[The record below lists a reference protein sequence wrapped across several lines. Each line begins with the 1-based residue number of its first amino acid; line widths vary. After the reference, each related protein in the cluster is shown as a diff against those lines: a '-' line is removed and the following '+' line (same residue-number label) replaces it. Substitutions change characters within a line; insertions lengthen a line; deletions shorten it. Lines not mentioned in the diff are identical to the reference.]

1 MLNVSGVHF
10 SYNCHPAL
18 QDIQFSLE
26 PGQVLGVLGV
36 NGAGK
41 STLLKCLNRILK
53 PQRGTVFLDNSD
65 ILQMHRRDVARCM
78 GYVPQRHPEIR
89 SNVYEAVLLGRKPH
103 IGWTVGP
110 TDYAAV
116 ESILHQLAI
125 SHLSDRQVS
134 DLSGG
139 EVQLVMIARALAQ
152 SPRVILLDEPTSNL
166 DIRNQLDVMGMLR
179 RIVREKELAAVVTL
193 HDLNL
198 AIRFADVFLFIKNH
212 RVHAL
217 LTREALDAQTI
228 GEVYGVEV
236 SLIHAGNQLLVV
248 PA

>member
-1 MLNVSGVHF
+1 MLQVSGVHF

-53 PQRGTVFLDNSD
+53 PQQGTVFLDHSD

-89 SNVYEAVLLGRKPH
+89 SSVYEAVLLGRRPH
-103 IGWTVGP
+103 IGWTVGSA
-110 TDYAAV
+110 DYAAV
-116 ESILHQLAI
+116 ESILRQLGL
-125 SHLSDRQVS
+125 SHLSDRRVS

-166 DIRNQLDVMGMLR
+166 DIKNQLEVMGMLR

-212 RVHAL
+212 QVHAIL
-217 LTREALDAQTI
+217 SRESLNAQTI
-228 GEVYGVEV
+228 GEVYGVDV
-236 SLIHAGNQLLVV
+236 SLVVAGNHVLVV